1 MTSSVDGAAATITV
15 RTPSPS
21 LAAKQA
27 LLAAVT
33 DVAGDDGVRA
43 VVGAGVP
50 RP

>member
-1 MTSSVDGAAATITV
+1 MTSSADGAAATITV

-27 LLAAVT
+27 LLAAV
-33 DVAGDDGVRA
+33 AGDDGVRA